1 MTQPDHHVHRA
12 RLYKLAS
19 LAFDRPTD
27 DLREAMES
35 DEFDDQLV
43 ESAAALGDDDLRE
56 TAETVAA
63 ESPTDPDAIDDC
75 YSTYAALFGFEQG
88 GEIQQY
94 EVEYGP
100 GTLVTNTDTLA
111 DIAGFYGAFDL
122 DLEAGNR
129 ERVDHLCVELEFV
142 SHLALQTAYL
152 AETGDEKGVEIVAN
166 AQADFLEDHLGRW
179 LPRFRETVHEDADDP
194 FYRALADLVVAL
206 VEADAERFGVEP
218 DVFPET
224 PPSPLEDFTQQD
236 GDFRCGTCGGG
247 PSQSPAQGQGQPRG
261 PSAGPTPGS
270 DQMPM
275 GDRDGPM

>member
-1 MTQPDHHVHRA
+1 MTDPQQHVHRA

-19 LAFDRPTD
+19 IAFDRPTD
-27 DLREAMES
+27 DLRAALCS

-43 ESAAALGDDDLRE
+43 ESAAALDDEALSE
-56 TAETVAA
+56 HAETIAA
-63 ESPTDPDAIDDC
+63 ESPDDPDAVDDC

-94 EVEYGP
+94 EVEYSP

-122 DLEAGNR
+122 ELEAGNR

-152 AETGDEKGVEIVAN
+152 EKSGDETGVDIVTN

-179 LPRFRETVHEDADDP
+179 TPLFRETVHEEADAP

-206 VEADAERFGVEP
+206 VEDDADRLGADP
-218 DVFPET
+218 DVFDET
-224 PPSPLEDFTQQD
+224 LPSPTEALTGAGD
-236 GDFRCGTCGGG
+236 GDFRCGTCGTTQSSTDQHGSSR
-247 PSQSPAQGQGQPRG
+247 PSEPAEF
-261 PSAGPTPGS
+261 
-270 DQMPM
+270 PM
-275 GDRDGPM
+275 GDRDGPY